1 MYLHTWNKYLPVIRL
16 LLKKAASGEQQ
27 MSLNRIDFDNGN
39 RNKKLSCHF
48 SIELERGRLS
58 PANKSVAARD
68 LLEALMQDEASKS
81 ILRQGHYSITL
92 TSAFLLTIKNITPAE
107 EEQKLEEDN
116 AG

>member
-27 MSLNRIDFDNGN
+27 MNLNRIDFDNGN

-48 SIELERGRLS
+48 SIELEKGRLS
-58 PANKSVAARD
+58 PTNKSVAARD
-68 LLEALMQDEASKS
+68 LLEALMQDEVSKS
-81 ILRQGHYSITL
+81 ILRKSHYTITL
-92 TSAFLLTIKNITPAE
+92 TSGFLLSIKNVIPE
-107 EEQKLEEDN
+107 GEEQEAEDTD